1 MVTLQEQRLVSRP
14 IDEVFGYTADFEN
27 IEEWDPGVASSRR
40 VDVGPLGVGSRFEL
54 KYRFGA
60 SEIPMVYEIT
70 EYEPSVRVVLA
81 GTSDSLDTVDT
92 IEFESRDDG
101 RTGIDYRAELEF
113 HNWVRFVSPFIR
125 PVFDKVGR
133 DAVDGLVAA
142 LGR

>member
-1 MVTLQEQRLVSRP
+1 
-14 IDEVFGYTADFEN
+14 
-27 IEEWDPGVASSRR
+27 
-40 VDVGPLGVGSRFEL
+40 
-54 KYRFGA
+54 
-60 SEIPMVYEIT
+60 MVYEIT